1 MFKPMLQMSSGFFF
15 RNVAMSNNGECTVR
29 KVMYSDCVSKRRD
42 FIRGRLRKSV
52 LKSAF
57 LATATI
63 GLIGGSA
70 FAADLPTR
78 KGPPIAPVY
87 VPPPF
92 TWTGFYVGLNAG
104 GAWTSGNSN
113 NNFGFPF
120 VGAVPFGGT
129 SIPVATSGSSNRSG
143 FIGGG
148 QVGYNYQFGI
158 GSGFVLGGEADI
170 DWANISRNNSN
181 NVLFGS
187 FTLPQFP
194 GTLFTP
200 SNVAARNNSNS
211 QYIGTV
217 RLRAGYAWDRILVYA
232 TGGLAYGGVNNN
244 NNVGSALTAT
254 TLSCAV
260 CVVPGTGGATNVTGV
275 PVNTVFATQGGHSSS
290 TKTGWTVGGGV
301 EYAFTPNWTVKGEYL
316 YENFGHSNSAPG
328 FLLPGAA
335 AVFNNSNR
343 SINVNI
349 ARVGLNYK
357 FW

>member
-1 MFKPMLQMSSGFFF
+1 
-15 RNVAMSNNGECTVR
+15 
-29 KVMYSDCVSKRRD
+29 MYSDCVSKRRN
-42 FIRGRLRKSV
+42 FFGSRLRKGV
-52 LKSAF
+52 LKSAV
-57 LATATI
+57 LATATL
-63 GLIGGSA
+63 GLLGSSA

-104 GAWTSGNSN
+104 GGWASRSN
-113 NNFGFPF
+113 NNNLGFPF
-120 VGAVPFGGT
+120 FGAVPFGGS
-129 SIPVATSGSSNRSG
+129 SIPFATSGNGGNQSG
-143 FIGGG
+143 FIGGV
-148 QVGYNYQFGI
+148 QAGYNYQFGI
-158 GSGFVLGGEADI
+158 GSGFVLGAETDI
-170 DWANISRNNSN
+170 DWANINRNKNSGP
-181 NVLFGS
+181 LFGS

-200 SNVAARNNSNS
+200 SNIATTSRNNN

-232 TGGLAYGGVNNN
+232 TGGLAYGGVNNQ

-275 PVNTVFATQGGHSSS
+275 PVNTVFATQGGRSSS
-290 TKTGWTVGGGV
+290 TKTGWTIGGGV

-328 FLLPGAA
+328 FVLPGAA
-335 AVFNNSNR
+335 AIFNNSNR
-343 SINVNI
+343 SLNVNI

>member
-1 MFKPMLQMSSGFFF
+1 VNIFANSS
-15 RNVAMSNNGECTVR
+15 R
-29 KVMYSDCVSKRRD
+29 KTSLGRR
-42 FIRGRLRKSV
+42 
-52 LKSAF
+52 LKTLGIAAGAISL
-57 LATATI
+57 LA
-63 GLIGGSA
+63 GSA
-70 FAADLPTR
+70 LGADLPTR

-92 TWTGFYVGLNAG
+92 TWTGFYVGVNAG
-104 GAWTSGNSN
+104 GAWASRN
-113 NNFGFPF
+113 NNNNLGFPF
-120 VGAVPFGGT
+120 VGALPFGGGV
-129 SIPVATSGSSNRSG
+129 PFATSGNGGNQSG
-143 FIGGG
+143 FIGGV
-148 QVGYNYQFGI
+148 QAGYNYQFGI
-158 GSGFVLGGEADI
+158 GSGFVIGGETDI
-170 DWANISRNNSN
+170 DWANINRSHN
-181 NVLFGS
+181 NVAFGS

-200 SNVAARNNSNS
+200 SNIATTSRNNN

-217 RLRAGYAWDRILVYA
+217 RLRAGYAWDRILLYA
-232 TGGLAYGGVNNN
+232 TGGLAYGGVNNQ

-254 TLSCAV
+254 TLSCAI

-275 PVNTVFATQGGHSSS
+275 PVNTVFATQGGRSSS

-343 SINVNI
+343 SINVNVV
-349 ARVGLNYK
+349 RLGVNYK